1 MSQTDSPKHRGDVL
15 TSAWRNS
22 NPQIGIPQADWSHC
36 DIRNKECPR
45 FRAIYRNL
53 EYLAAPG
60 CDLTESLF
68 AHCNLNHTDFQ
79 RALAPGASWHSSFL
93 EQARLNAIRAPK
105 ADFRQAHL
113 RSASFQRSILN
124 HSLFSFANI
133 QHANFQQAD
142 LRYSDLRAA
151 NLQFAKIDGAT
162 LTGAIINPQ
171 TQDSSNWTKKTIQ
184 QWLDAGA
191 VWTEKLVTPT
201 RFSSGIDLSARH
213 RTSLNVGDAL
223 TIVCQPNTIAI
234 AGGPPNLF
242 ISTPVI
248 DPYKIIE
255 RILQIASHSD
265 PPEESLRA
273 KWCPLNEWLRKGGTM
288 TPWNNSETGFIMGT
302 PTTF

>member
-171 TQDSSNWTKKTIQ
+171 TQDSSNWTKK
-184 QWLDAGA
+184 
-191 VWTEKLVTPT
+191 
-201 RFSSGIDLSARH
+201 
-213 RTSLNVGDAL
+213 
-223 TIVCQPNTIAI
+223 
-234 AGGPPNLF
+234 
-242 ISTPVI
+242 
-248 DPYKIIE
+248 
-255 RILQIASHSD
+255 
-265 PPEESLRA
+265 
-273 KWCPLNEWLRKGGTM
+273 
-288 TPWNNSETGFIMGT
+288 NNSAMAGCWSRMDRKTGNSDSFFIGNRFKRAPSNQFKRRRCPHHSL
-302 PTTF
+302 PTEYNRYCWGSSKFIYLNTRH